1 MRGTD
6 VQYNQQLGLL
16 GAIYT
21 IEGNNATPRNETK
34 QAQELTFIN
43 NHINR
48 VFYPETSKKAGY
60 FRYATFTT
68 SYGSEYKITRSGELY
83 KKGDDG
89 YYKLLKTSTK
99 KQDARTWV
107 YRAAAFS
114 KIKDNKQEMTF
125 VEFHLLM
132 LTCAYSNFL
141 DLYLASKNICVN
153 HTKILRKDAELRD
166 HSYDALH
173 HLEVLT
179 SAENHWHGVLCK
191 RFGLYDIHI
200 EYEDLLKL
208 APSLTVISKLTGE
221 ERKEAIKKNKDLVK
235 SYTIIS
241 VYQQRKEIWVD

>member
-16 GAIYT
+16 GAVYT
-21 IEGNNATPRNETK
+21 IEGNNAVPRSETK

-68 SYGSEYKITRSGELY
+68 SYGTEYKITRNGELY
-83 KKGDDG
+83 KKTSEG
-89 YYKLLKTSTK
+89 YKLLKTSTK
-99 KQDARTWV
+99 KNDDRTWA

-114 KIKDNKQEMTF
+114 KSKDSIKDVTF
-125 VEFHLLM
+125 IEFHLLM

-153 HTKILRKDAELRD
+153 HTKILRKDIALRD

-179 SAENHWHGVLCK
+179 SAENYWHGVWCK
-191 RFGLYDIHI
+191 KLGLYDIHI

-208 APSLTVISKLTGE
+208 APSLTIISKLTGE
-221 ERKEAIKKNKDLVK
+221 KRKEAIKKNKDLVR
-235 SYTIIS
+235 SYTIIN
-241 VYQQRKEIWVD
+241 VYQQRKEIWMD